1 MSRAITLTPELA
13 YRAISPSTAFWEAH
27 KYPKEEDAYTYLPW
41 NESHLNPKNR
51 IDSLTPVQT
60 PTWTVHG
67 STGLGTQFFTVPVFI
82 SPLPPL
88 RIDTFLPDP
97 AYWPAKL
104 RLDLNLNEA
113 FLFRDSRIVKFGIC
127 QHILRAL
134 EFWSASISNFEIMY
148 RELPFG
154 SRIMFENMSKDIR
167 NIRIRVIRTHDLERQ
182 LLPLAALKLNRL
194 NPLPE
199 ILDISQLTLIRQF
212 QDSAAL
218 VRVIGSDEN
227 DVVVFKTL
235 SDTPKYLYHELEILL
250 TMPEYANIISRPR
263 HIVTKNC
270 RFGGKVAVLGFTIR
284 YHKQGSLRDILPF
297 KGLHGILA
305 MNDQIKWASQVVK
318 ALQHIKSK
326 GPGWYCDLRLDNILL
341 SDADD
346 VILIDFEQR
355 GVLPAFASPMDNNL
369 QYINALINEP
379 SLNTAMRKEYMDL
392 YDLHVRPF
400 VPKRRDQH
408 QGCVPWLCM
417 SKSEREASEMYMVG
431 RLLWCIFEGV
441 SAPQKELWME
451 YLHEPDIEFPEFR
464 RTPQQ
469 LRELIWSCT
478 PGWIGVNKV
487 LQRKAFELKFLVSS
501 DSKELG
507 KEGFLGD
514 LVATWDRELDRA
526 RSIVKNRGD
535 HTSSANSNNP
545 VDGRLT
551 LEDVLQKIEDCVAIF
566 ENSE

>member
-1 MSRAITLTPELA
+1 
-13 YRAISPSTAFWEAH
+13 
-27 KYPKEEDAYTYLPW
+27 LPW

-60 PTWTVHG
+60 PTWRIDG
-67 STGLGTQFFTVPVFI
+67 STGLGTQFFTVPTFI

-88 RIDTFLPDP
+88 RIDTFLPDL

-113 FLFRDSRIVKFGIC
+113 FLFQDSRIVHFDIC
-127 QHILRAL
+127 QHVLRVL
-134 EFWSASISNFEIMY
+134 EFWSASISNFENMY
-148 RELPFG
+148 RALPFG

-167 NIRIRVIRTHDLERQ
+167 SIRIRVIRTHDLERQ

-199 ILDISQLTLIRQF
+199 ILDISQLTLIRRF
-212 QDSAAL
+212 QDSASL
-218 VRVIGSDEN
+218 IRIIGSDEN
-227 DVVVFKTL
+227 DVAVFKTL

-250 TMPEYANIISRPR
+250 TMSEHANIISRPR
-263 HIVTKNC
+263 HIVTKHC
-270 RFGGKVAVLGFTIR
+270 GFGGKVAVLGFTIQ

-297 KGLHGILA
+297 RSLHGALA
-305 MNDQIKWASQVVK
+305 WEHQVKWASQVVK
-318 ALQHIKSK
+318 TLQHIKAK

-355 GVLPAFASPMDNNL
+355 GVLPAFASPMDNYL
-369 QYINALINEP
+369 QYVNALVNEP
-379 SLNTAMRKEYMDL
+379 SLDMTMRKEYIDL
-392 YDLHVRPF
+392 YDLHIRPF
-400 VPKRRDQH
+400 VPKKRDQH

-417 SKSEREASEMYMVG
+417 SKSEREASELYMVG

-451 YLHEPDIEFPEFR
+451 YLHEPDIAFPEFR
-464 RTPQQ
+464 RTPKQ
-469 LRELIWSCT
+469 LRELILSCT
-478 PGWIGVNKV
+478 PGWTGVDKL
-487 LQRKAFELKFLVSS
+487 LQRKAFKLKLLVSS
-501 DSKELG
+501 DSKEPR

-514 LVATWDRELDRA
+514 LVEMWQRELDRA
-526 RSIVKNRGD
+526 SAFVKSRGD
-535 HTSSANSNNP
+535 HTSSANVKSHKG
-545 VDGRLT
+545 GRLT
-551 LEDVLQKIEDCVAIF
+551 LDDVLQKLE
-566 ENSE
+566 